1 MRRDETYQEDIEQSE
16 ECGGVVCDEVPEFS
30 AIFGAGDRGGDIGLS
45 EDDEDYLSKLEW
57 DIEENQGNLERTT
70 PVDSGESLVQKYFH
84 SMGDLRVLTREQEAS
99 LAKKIEEGR
108 ECIGGIVKSLPLYRR
123 VEATLQVPQE
133 EKDART
139 TDLCLEIL
147 EGLIKRTGGADKPAT
162 RNSVS
167 QGRPGSF
174 IDKADAGLPVHDADM
189 KDVCSQ
195 YLRIGSK
202 VDTDIVE
209 LKAKWEM
216 ITSAR
221 ESIARA
227 KDELITRNL
236 RLVINVA
243 KHYCGRGLP
252 LLDLIQE
259 GNIGLMKAVERFKYE
274 MGFKFS
280 TYATWWIRQAISRAL
295 IDQSKTIRVPVHI
308 MEFYNKVS
316 RVTAELIQQQGRE
329 PGAKEIAK
337 KMGISVKKL
346 EEVKKAMQTTVAL
359 QSPVGDENSDLEDF
373 ISDCSTPSP
382 DADVE
387 KKEISRHLLKVLKT
401 LSHREERVLRMRFG
415 IGVDRDHTL
424 EEVGRRL
431 SITRERV
438 RQIEV
443 QAMRKL
449 RHPSRLSTLKSLAV
463 L

>member
-1 MRRDETYQEDIEQSE
+1 MRRDNIFQEDIEVSE
-16 ECGGVVCDEVPEFS
+16 GRGAIVCDEVPEFS
-30 AIFGAGDRGGDIGLS
+30 EIFEAGETGEDSGLS
-45 EDDEDYLSKLEW
+45 EDDEVYLSELES
-57 DIEENQGNLERTT
+57 DIAENQEDLERTT
-70 PVDSGESLVQKYFH
+70 VGERGESLVQKYFH
-84 SMGDLRVLTREQEAS
+84 SMGDLRVLTKKQETA

-108 ECIGGIVKSLPLYRR
+108 KCISGIVKSLPLYNS
-123 VEATLQVPQE
+123 VKAGLHVPQE
-133 EKDART
+133 EKDVKT
-139 TDLCLEIL
+139 IDLCLEIL
-147 EGLIKRTGGADKPAT
+147 EGHMEKMRRANKLVKRD
-162 RNSVS
+162 SVFPK
-167 QGRPGSF
+167 QPDPGS
-174 IDKADAGLPVHDADM
+174 DKEDLGVSVYDAGM
-189 KDVCSQ
+189 KDVRNE
-195 YLRIGSK
+195 YRRIGSK
-202 VDTDIVE
+202 VKTDIGE
-209 LKAKWEM
+209 LKAQWEM

-243 KHYCGRGLP
+243 KHYSGRGLP

-259 GNIGLMKAVERFKYE
+259 GNIGLMKAVDRFKYE

-308 MEFYNKVS
+308 MEFYNRVS
-316 RVTAELIQQQGRE
+316 RVTAELKQEGGRE
-329 PGAKEIAK
+329 PGTKEIAK
-337 KMGISVKKL
+337 KMGISMKKV
-346 EEVKKAMQTTVAL
+346 EEVRKAMQTPIAL
-359 QSPVGDENSDLEDF
+359 QTPVGDENSDLEDF

-382 DADVE
+382 DVDVE

-449 RHPSRLSTLKSLAV
+449 KHPSRLRRLKSLAV

>member
-1 MRRDETYQEDIEQSE
+1 MKRDNFFQNDSGQ
-16 ECGGVVCDEVPEFS
+16 GGGHGAIICEEVPEFP
-30 AIFGAGDRGGDIGLS
+30 GMMDVPETEEDIWLS
-45 EDDEDYLSKLEW
+45 EDDEMYLSELES
-57 DIEENQGNLERTT
+57 DIEESQEDLEHAVNGGR
-70 PVDSGESLVQKYFH
+70 GETLVQKYFC
-84 SMGDLRVLTREQEAS
+84 SMGDLRVLTKEQETA

-108 ECIGGIVKSLPLYRR
+108 KCIIEMLKSLTLYSR
-123 VEATLQVPQE
+123 VEASLNVPPE

-139 TDLCLEIL
+139 IDLCLDIL
-147 EGLIKRTGGADKPAT
+147 EGLMERADKPVKHDIA
-162 RNSVS
+162 SPEQPDS
-167 QGRPGSF
+167 GSYRE
-174 IDKADAGLPVHDADM
+174 DKEGVYEAALKEVL
-189 KDVCSQ
+189 KE
-195 YLRIGSK
+195 YRRTGSK
-202 VDTDIVE
+202 VKTDIGE
-209 LKAKWEM
+209 LKAKWEV

-243 KHYCGRGLP
+243 KHYTGRGLP

-259 GNIGLMKAVERFKYE
+259 GNIGLIRAVERFKYE

-280 TYATWWIRQAISRAL
+280 TYATWWIRQAISRAI

-308 MEFYNKVS
+308 MEFHNKVS
-316 RVTAELIQQQGRE
+316 RVAAELMQQQGRE
-329 PGAKEIAK
+329 PGTKEIAK
-337 KMGISVKKL
+337 KMGISVKKI
-346 EEVKKAMQTTVAL
+346 EEVQKAMQTPIAL
-359 QSPVGDENSDLEDF
+359 QTPIGEEDSELEDF
-373 ISDCSTPSP
+373 ISDRSTPLP

-415 IGVDRDHTL
+415 IGVSRDHTL

-438 RQIEV
+438 RQIEA

-449 RHPSRLSTLKSLAV
+449 KHPSRLRTLKSMAV

>member
-1 MRRDETYQEDIEQSE
+1 MRRDNIFQEEIEESE
-16 ECGGVVCDEVPEFS
+16 GCGTAVCDEVPEFPE
-30 AIFGAGDRGGDIGLS
+30 IFEAGETGEDVGLS
-45 EDDEDYLSKLEW
+45 EDDEVYLSEVES
-57 DIEENQGNLERTT
+57 DIAENEEGLERTKAGER
-70 PVDSGESLVQKYFH
+70 GESLVQKYFH
-84 SMGDLRVLTREQEAS
+84 SMGDLRVLTKEQETA

-108 ECIGGIVKSLPLYRR
+108 KCISRIMKSLPLYSR
-123 VEATLQVPQE
+123 VEASLHAPQE
-133 EKDART
+133 EKEAKT
-139 TDLCLEIL
+139 MDLCLEIL
-147 EGLIKRTGGADKPAT
+147 EGLMERLGRAGKLVKRDSVFPEQHYLVSDKEDVG
-162 RNSVS
+162 VS
-167 QGRPGSF
+167 
-174 IDKADAGLPVHDADM
+174 VHDAVM
-189 KDVCSQ
+189 KEVQ
-195 YLRIGSK
+195 NEYRRIGSK
-202 VDTDIVE
+202 VKTDIGE
-209 LKAKWEM
+209 LKAQWEM

-227 KDELITRNL
+227 KDELVTRNL

-243 KHYCGRGLP
+243 KHYTGRGLP

-259 GNIGLMKAVERFKYE
+259 GNIGLIRAVDRFKYE

-280 TYATWWIRQAISRAL
+280 TYATWWIRQGICRAL

-308 MEFYNKVS
+308 MELYNRLS
-316 RVTAELIQQQGRE
+316 RVTAELMQEQGRE
-329 PGAKEIAK
+329 PGTKEIAK
-337 KMGISVKKL
+337 KMGISVKKI
-346 EEVKKAMQTTVAL
+346 EEVQKAMQTPVAL
-359 QSPVGDENSDLEDF
+359 QTPVGDENSDLEDF

-387 KKEISRHLLKVLKT
+387 KKEISRHVLKVLKT

-424 EEVGRRL
+424 EEVGKRL

-449 RHPSRLSTLKSLAV
+449 KHPSRLCTLKSLAV